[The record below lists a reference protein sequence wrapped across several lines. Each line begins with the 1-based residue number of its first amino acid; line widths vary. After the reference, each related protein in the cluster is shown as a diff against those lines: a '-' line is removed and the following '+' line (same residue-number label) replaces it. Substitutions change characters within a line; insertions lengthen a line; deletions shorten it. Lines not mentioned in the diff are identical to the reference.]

1 MISRYRF
8 AAYLAG
14 ATAARTGDELSGPAV
29 LLLGVGVS
37 GAVAGSTLLAGL
49 TVAAAVGGPVLGAAL
64 DRSRRPGRI
73 LAAGLIGYAVG
84 LTAITALFGAVPF
97 ALVLGVAVV
106 TGLLAPAI
114 GGGWTAQVPALAPAR
129 KLGRASTLD
138 AMTFTAAALVGPG
151 LAGVLATTAGA
162 PVAMIV
168 AAVLALIAAPFAW
181 QLPGKG
187 KRSRFSAAATVLIR
201 NPALRQSTATST
213 LSCVG
218 IGMAFVCYPLIGEQ
232 RLGSAGYGTLL
243 LVGLSVASL
252 LANTVLSRR
261 SYSPDRAVQLST
273 VAIGIG
279 LAGAAVAPNA
289 VLLVIAVALTGIGEG
304 PQLASLFAVRH
315 REAPPEMRAQVF
327 TTAASIKITGIA
339 PGNAVAGPVAAWSP
353 AAGLAA
359 AAGTQV
365 VAALAH
371 PLWTVRKQPVR
382 QEFHCRSG
390 RRNQGPRC
398 TGNLRIPRTGRCCR
412 RQRR

>member
-1 MISRYRF
+1 MTSRYRF
-8 AAYLAG
+8 AAYLTG

-29 LLLGVGVS
+29 LLLGVGAS
-37 GAVAGSTLLAGL
+37 GAIAGSTLLAGL
-49 TVAAAVGGPVLGAAL
+49 TIAAAMGGPLLGAVL

-73 LAAGLIGYAVG
+73 LAGGLAGYAAG

-97 ALVLGVAVV
+97 ALVVGIAVV

-114 GGGWTAQVPALAPAR
+114 GGGWTAQVPALVPAE
-129 KLGRASTLD
+129 KLGKASTLD

-162 PVAMIV
+162 P
-168 AAVLALIAAPFAW
+168 AAVVLAGVLTLVAVPFAW
-181 QLPGKG
+181 RLP
-187 KRSRFSAAATVLIR
+187 RSAEKQRPRFLAAATVLVR

-218 IGMAFVCYPLIGEQ
+218 IGMAFVCYPLVGAQ

-243 LVGLSVASL
+243 LAGLSVTSL
-252 LANTVLSRR
+252 LANAVLSRR

-273 VAIGIG
+273 IAIGIG

-289 VLLVIAVALTGIGEG
+289 VLLVVAVALTGIGEG

-327 TTAASIKITGIA
+327 TTAASVKIAGIA
-339 PGNAVAGPVAAWSP
+339 LGNAVAGPLAACSP

-359 AAGTQV
+359 AAGMQV
-365 VAALAH
+365 VAAVAH
-371 PLWTVRKQPVR
+371 PWWTGRKQPVR
-382 QEFHCRSG
+382 VPV
-390 RRNQGPRC
+390 GPA
-398 TGNLRIPRTGRCCR
+398 
-412 RQRR
+412 

>member
-1 MISRYRF
+1 MSSRYRF
-8 AAYLAG
+8 AAYLTG

-29 LLLGVGVS
+29 LLLGVGAS
-37 GAVAGSTLLAGL
+37 GAVAGSALLAGL
-49 TVAAAVGGPVLGAAL
+49 TVAAAMGGPLLGAVL
-64 DRSRRPGRI
+64 DRSRMPGRI
-73 LAAGLIGYAVG
+73 LAVGLVGYAVG
-84 LTAITALFGAVPF
+84 LTAITVLFGAVPF
-97 ALVLGVAVV
+97 ALVVAIAVV

-114 GGGWTAQVPALAPAR
+114 GGGWTAQVPALVPAA
-129 KLGRASTLD
+129 KLGKASTLD

-151 LAGVLATTAGA
+151 FAGVLATTAGA
-162 PVAMIV
+162 P
-168 AAVLALIAAPFAW
+168 AAVVLAGVFVLVAVPFAW
-181 QLPGKG
+181 RLP
-187 KRSRFSAAATVLIR
+187 RSAEKQRPRFREAATVLVR

-218 IGMAFVCYPLIGEQ
+218 IGMAFVCYPLVGAQ

-252 LANTVLSRR
+252 LANAVLSRR
-261 SYSPDRAVQLST
+261 SYSPDRAVRLST
-273 VAIGIG
+273 IAIGIG

-289 VLLVIAVALTGIGEG
+289 ALLVAAVALTGVGEG

-327 TTAASIKITGIA
+327 TTAASIKIAGIA
-339 PGNAVAGPVAAWSP
+339 LGNAVAGPLAACSP

-365 VAALAH
+365 VAAVAH

-382 QEFHCRSG
+382 QEFRSRSG
-390 RRNQGPRC
+390 RRSPAHQC
-398 TGNLRIPRTGRCCR
+398 TGSRRRSLRSRRCFR
-412 RQRR
+412 

>member
-1 MISRYRF
+1 MTSRYRF
-8 AAYLAG
+8 AAYLIG

-29 LLLGVGVS
+29 LLLGVGAS

-49 TVAAAVGGPVLGAAL
+49 TVAAAVGGPVLGALL
-64 DRSRRPGRI
+64 DRSPTPGRI
-73 LAAGLIGYAVG
+73 LAVGLIGYAAG
-84 LTAITALFGAVPF
+84 LAAITALFGTVPF
-97 ALVLGVAVV
+97 ALVMGIAVAS
-106 TGLLAPAI
+106 GLLAPAI
-114 GGGWTAQVPALAPAR
+114 GGGWTAQVPALVPAQ

-151 LAGVLATTAGA
+151 LAGVLATAAGA
-162 PVAMIV
+162 PVAMV
-168 AAVLALIAAPFAW
+168 AAGALALLAVPFAW
-181 QLPGKG
+181 RLP
-187 KRSRFSAAATVLIR
+187 RNSERQRPRFFAAATVLVR

-252 LANTVLSRR
+252 LANAVLSRR

-289 VLLVIAVALTGIGEG
+289 PLLVIAVALTGIGEG

-327 TTAASIKITGIA
+327 TTAASVKIAGIA
-339 PGNAVAGPVAAWSP
+339 LGNAVAGPLAACSP
-353 AAGLAA
+353 AVGLVA
-359 AAGTQV
+359 AAGMQV
-365 VAALAH
+365 VAAVAH
-371 PLWTVRKQPVR
+371 PLWTVRKQLV
-382 QEFHCRSG
+382 H
-390 RRNQGPRC
+390 
-398 TGNLRIPRTGRCCR
+398 
-412 RQRR
+412 

>member
-1 MISRYRF
+1 MTSRYKF
-8 AAYLAG
+8 AAYLTG
-14 ATAARTGDELSGPAV
+14 AAAARTGDELSSPAV
-29 LLLGVGVS
+29 LLLGVGAS

-49 TVAAAVGGPVLGAAL
+49 TVSAAVGGPLLGAVL
-64 DRSRRPGRI
+64 DRSRAPGRV
-73 LAAGLIGYAVG
+73 LAMGLIGYATG
-84 LTAITALFGAVPF
+84 LAAITAAFGEVPF
-97 ALVLGVAVV
+97 ALVVGIAVV

-114 GGGWTAQVPALAPAR
+114 GGGWTAQVPALVPAE
-129 KLGRASTLD
+129 KLGRASMLD
-138 AMTFTAAALVGPG
+138 AMTFTVAALVGPG
-151 LAGVLATTAGA
+151 LAGVLAATAGA

-168 AAVLALIAAPFAW
+168 AGVLALVAVPFAW
-181 QLPGKG
+181 RLPGNG
-187 KRSRFSAAATVLIR
+187 EQRRPRFREAAMVLVR

-243 LVGLSVASL
+243 LIGLSVASL
-252 LANTVLSRR
+252 LANTVLSRQ
-261 SYSPDRAVQLST
+261 SYSPDRVVQLST

-289 VLLVIAVALTGIGEG
+289 VLLVAAVALTGIGEG

-327 TTAASIKITGIA
+327 TTAASIKIAGIA
-339 PGNAVAGPVAAWSP
+339 LGNAVAGPLAACSP

-365 VAALAH
+365 VAAVAH
-371 PLWTVRKQPVR
+371 PLWTVRKQRVR
-382 QEFHCRSG
+382 
-390 RRNQGPRC
+390 
-398 TGNLRIPRTGRCCR
+398 
-412 RQRR
+412 